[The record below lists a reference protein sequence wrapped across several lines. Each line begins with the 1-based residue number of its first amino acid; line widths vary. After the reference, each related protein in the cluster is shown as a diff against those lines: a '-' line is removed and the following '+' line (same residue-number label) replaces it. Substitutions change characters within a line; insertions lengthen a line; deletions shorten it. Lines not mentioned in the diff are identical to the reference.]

1 MERVGGDASFLEK
14 LVLMSE
20 KSKTGDVTTNETSA
34 VDNRA
39 LIIPT
44 TTAAS
49 TTDADGVEKVG
60 CNDNDVVVDAAAV
73 NKLSSSVVDAT
84 SPPPLPVPVTAA
96 SNVNGDNPYLNE
108 DDLADDQIKKTKEA
122 TGNNRLESES
132 KALEDSAQRETPA
145 ADDEAPSKGKR
156 PFWP

>member
-44 TTAAS
+44 TTTTMAA
-49 TTDADGVEKVG
+49 TTDSDGVEKVG
-60 CNDNDVVVDAAAV
+60 CNDNDV
-73 NKLSSSVVDAT
+73 T
-84 SPPPLPVPVTAA
+84 PPPSTNCPPPSSLNFAATLAGAGHRGVEGQQRQSLP
-96 SNVNGDNPYLNE
+96 
-108 DDLADDQIKKTKEA
+108 
-122 TGNNRLESES
+122 
-132 KALEDSAQRETPA
+132 QRKQP
-145 ADDEAPSKGKR
+145 P
-156 PFWP
+156 